1 MSNSSFDYVIVGAG
15 SAGCVLANRLTT
27 SGRHSVL
34 LIEAGGPDDNF
45 WIPLPLGMPRLIGN
59 PALAWLYPTIPT
71 PSFANRS
78 IILTQG
84 KMLGGSSSLN
94 GMIHVRG
101 QRDDYDAWAAGGC
114 PGWGWSDVLPYYKRL
129 ESIDGGSDACH
140 GRSGELK
147 LSWITD
153 IHSTSQAF
161 LRAAREAGIPFNEDT
176 NSGNQEGVGYIQG
189 AIHKGRRQSTSV
201 AFLRPARH
209 RSNLTVRTG
218 THVRRVVFQ
227 NRRAVGLEL
236 ADGSTVRAA
245 REVILSAGTVG
256 TPHILQHSGVGA
268 AAHLRALGIEIVA
281 DAPEVGKNLQD
292 HLFGHLKYGI
302 VRPTDS
308 MNRLFTNAAAMGVA
322 LVRWIL
328 FGTGAMNTTSAQAI
342 GFIKSEANQPKPDIQ
357 LAMRPFSFH
366 IAANG
371 AVKIDSFPGITVS
384 AINVQPFSRGE
395 VKIVSADPNER
406 AQVHPNY
413 LSDHRD
419 IETLANGIA
428 RIREVMK
435 QPAIASLIAK
445 ELEPGSA
452 ATSPQDIE
460 AYLRQAAATVYH
472 PVGTCRMG
480 SDDRAVLDPRL
491 RVRGV
496 EALRVIDASVMPQ
509 IISGNTNAPSIMIG
523 EKGADLVLADAR

>member
-1 MSNSSFDYVIVGAG
+1 MSNESFDYVIVGAG
-15 SAGCVLANRLTT
+15 SAGCVLANRLSA
-27 SGRHSVL
+27 SGKYTVL
-34 LIEAGGPDDNF
+34 LIEAGGRDDNF

-78 IILTQG
+78 IVLTQG

-94 GMIHVRG
+94 GMIYVRG
-101 QRDDYDAWAAGGC
+101 QRDDYDGWAANGC
-114 PGWGWSDVLPYYKRL
+114 PGWGWSDVLPYYKRI
-129 ESIDGGSDACH
+129 ESIDGGNDACH

-147 LSWITD
+147 LSWITG
-153 IHSTSQAF
+153 IHSTSRAF
-161 LRAAREAGIPFNEDT
+161 LRAAEAAGIPFNEDT
-176 NSGNQEGVGYIQG
+176 NSGNQEGVGYVQG
-189 AIHKGRRQSTSV
+189 TIHKGRRQSTSV
-201 AFLRPARH
+201 AFLRPAQGRP
-209 RSNLTVRTG
+209 NLTVRTC
-218 THVRRVVFQ
+218 THVGRVLFQ

-236 ADGSTVRAA
+236 ADGGTVRAE
-245 REVILSAGTVG
+245 REVILSAGTIG
-256 TPHILQHSGVGA
+256 TPHILQHSGVGDS
-268 AAHLRALGIEIVA
+268 AHLRSLGVEIVV

-302 VRPTDS
+302 VRPADS
-308 MNRLFTNAAAMGVA
+308 MNRLFTNPAAMGVA
-322 LVRWIL
+322 LVRWMF

-342 GFIKSEANQPKPDIQ
+342 GFIRSAADQPKPDIQ

-371 AVKIDSFPGITVS
+371 EVKIDAFPGITVS

-395 VKIVSADPNER
+395 VKIVSADPSER
-406 AQVHPNY
+406 AEVHPNY
-413 LSDHRD
+413 LSDQRD
-419 IETLANGIA
+419 IDTLSNGIA
-428 RIREVMK
+428 RLREVMK
-435 QPAIASLIAK
+435 QPAIASLVTK
-445 ELEPGSA
+445 ELEPGFAVTA
-452 ATSPQDIE
+452 AQDVE

-480 SDDRAVLDPRL
+480 SDDRAVVDPRL

-496 EALRVIDASVMPQ
+496 EGLRVIDASIMPK

-523 EKGADLVLADAR
+523 DKGADLVLADTR